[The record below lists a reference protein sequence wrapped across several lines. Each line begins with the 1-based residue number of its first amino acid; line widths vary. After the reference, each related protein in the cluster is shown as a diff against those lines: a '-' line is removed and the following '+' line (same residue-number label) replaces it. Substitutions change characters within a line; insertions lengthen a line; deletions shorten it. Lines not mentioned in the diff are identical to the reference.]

1 MSPLSV
7 LHITPYGADAWS
19 YGGIPRVADTLT
31 RSLVQRGHDVTLCAT
46 DACSR
51 TSRLRP
57 SSEPRWYLR
66 PWNDSDPT
74 TGVTTHIFPNLS
86 NGLAYHWQLFTPVGL
101 AGFVRRHAARFDV
114 AHLHAY
120 RNLPGVIAA
129 RELRR
134 QRVPFILAPNG
145 TAPRI
150 ERRRLLKRAFDGL
163 GGDIVLRHASRV
175 LAVTQS
181 ERGQL
186 LKLGVA
192 DHRICVVPNPID
204 VDEFR
209 EPVQRGAFRRRV
221 GIDSAPIVMFLG
233 KLTPRKRTNVLV
245 EAFARLG
252 RPSARLVI
260 AGNDMG
266 SATQTQALADARGI
280 RPQCLFTGLL
290 TGRARMEALTDA
302 DVVVYPSAHEVFGL
316 VPLESLMCGTPVIVA
331 DDCGCGE
338 IIRETGGGDVTP
350 VGDGGQLAAALG
362 GMLDNLDMW
371 RVRARAAGSAIPVK
385 YGAATVTATLE
396 SVYREA
402 CEAAT

>member
-46 DACSR
+46 DVCSR

-57 SSEPRWYLR
+57 SSERRWYLR
-66 PWNDSDPT
+66 PWNDGDTT

-163 GGDIVLRHASRV
+163 GGDIVLRHASRITASASCRTRSTLTSFGNRCSGEHFDV
-175 LAVTQS
+175 GSASTVRRSSCFLVSSRRGSEPMSSLRRLHGWGDLLLGLSSRVTTWAV
-181 ERGQL
+181 R
-186 LKLGVA
+186 
-192 DHRICVVPNPID
+192 HRHKPW
-204 VDEFR
+204 
-209 EPVQRGAFRRRV
+209 
-221 GIDSAPIVMFLG
+221 
-233 KLTPRKRTNVLV
+233 LTP
-245 EAFARLG
+245 AA
-252 RPSARLVI
+252 
-260 AGNDMG
+260 
-266 SATQTQALADARGI
+266 
-280 RPQCLFTGLL
+280 
-290 TGRARMEALTDA
+290 
-302 DVVVYPSAHEVFGL
+302 SAHSAFS
-316 VPLESLMCGTPVIVA
+316 PDCSL
-331 DDCGCGE
+331 
-338 IIRETGGGDVTP
+338 
-350 VGDGGQLAAALG
+350 DGPE
-362 GMLDNLDMW
+362 W
-371 RVRARAAGSAIPVK
+371 RR
-385 YGAATVTATLE
+385 
-396 SVYREA
+396 
-402 CEAAT
+402 